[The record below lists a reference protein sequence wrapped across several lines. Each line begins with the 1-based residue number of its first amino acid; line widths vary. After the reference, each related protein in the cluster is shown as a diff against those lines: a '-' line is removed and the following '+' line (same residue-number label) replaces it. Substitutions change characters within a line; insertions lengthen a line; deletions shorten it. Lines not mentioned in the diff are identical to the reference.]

1 MFCWRVAGATRATFL
16 FNAGLKDS
24 PAFIGSPA
32 QLFQKIM
39 TRSPSRAGV
48 LIVVFGCLA
57 QGIVSGQSTLPD
69 APSAVLGQ
77 AGGAPTG
84 VPDNSLIGEPG
95 AGRASSPCVQDA
107 SVRMPCNMCCVPR
120 SERFERFLNF
130 AGDHATTPRNKFWL
144 AARNTLDPF
153 NALTILG
160 ISAISVGTDSHS
172 AYGPGF
178 RGFARNSGVV
188 FTEGVTS
195 EFIGTFLV
203 PSLVGQDP
211 HYHRMPN
218 ASTRRR
224 IAHAIYQVVWTQSDT
239 GKPMFNYA
247 TVFGTIAT
255 DAVNDLY
262 VPGRELGPGS
272 SAARIGTAIATDPI
286 DNFIT
291 EFVPDLA
298 RRVKFHVVFV
308 QRVINRVALEE
319 GRNAAD

>member
-1 MFCWRVAGATRATFL
+1 MVVLACLVPGVAW
-16 FNAGLKDS
+16 
-24 PAFIGSPA
+24 
-32 QLFQKIM
+32 
-39 TRSPSRAGV
+39 
-48 LIVVFGCLA
+48 
-57 QGIVSGQSTLPD
+57 GQASLPD
-69 APSAVLGQ
+69 APSSVIAQAEQAPLPALDNFLDGNFSAVL
-77 AGGAPTG
+77 P
-84 VPDNSLIGEPG
+84 P
-95 AGRASSPCVQDA
+95 SPCIDEA
-107 SVRMPCNMCCVPR
+107 STQAPCTICCVPADR
-120 SERFERFLNF
+120 RFQQFVKL
-130 AGDHATTPRNKFWL
+130 AGGIRPMTPQDKLLL
-144 AARNTLDPF
+144 AGRNTVDPF

-160 ISAISVGTDSHS
+160 SSAIEIAFNPHTS
-172 AYGPGF
+172 YGPGL
-178 RGFARNSGVV
+178 RGVARNSAVV

-195 EFIGTFLV
+195 DFFSTFLI
-203 PSLVGQDP
+203 PSLAGQDP

-224 IAHAIYQVVWTQSDT
+224 IAHALYQVVWTQSDT
-239 GKPMFNYA
+239 GRPMFNYA

-308 QRVINRVALEE
+308 QRIINRVALEE